1 MRRCKAEVWKNRKI
15 ILVEGL
21 FHQWASDF
29 MEFETGLGNYTVA
42 LIELDDG
49 RIVKGVAD
57 TVVFLDKV
65 QETLR
70 PAAKEAGDDT
80 AQDVLMPAT

>member
-1 MRRCKAEVWKNRKI
+1 MERCNGALSGRWKVI
-15 ILVEGL
+15 PVEGL

-29 MEFETGLGNYTVA
+29 MEFETGPGNYTVA

-65 QETLR
+65 QETLQ
-70 PAAKEAGDDT
+70 PAAKEAGADA
-80 AQDVLMPAT
+80 AQDVLMSAT